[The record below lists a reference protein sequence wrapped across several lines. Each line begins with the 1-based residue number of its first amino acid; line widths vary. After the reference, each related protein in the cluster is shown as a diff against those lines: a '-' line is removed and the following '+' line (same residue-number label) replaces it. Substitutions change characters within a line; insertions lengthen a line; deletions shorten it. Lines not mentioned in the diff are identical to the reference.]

1 MTRIVKE
8 YIKEKIKEG
17 AQARL
22 DELNAR
28 VDEAEKRKITHDDIE
43 ELVKDL
49 PEFKALKKAVVKS
62 MKDKFGAEVT
72 KVGVP
77 RTYYW
82 IEWNIP
88 RIRKARDEREKF
100 LLSLDRVI
108 RDALVELELSKS
120 KADVD
125 EVIAKAVAAISK
137 AK

>member
-8 YIKEKIKEG
+8 YIEDKIKEG
-17 AQARL
+17 AKARL
-22 DELNAR
+22 DELNAK
-28 VDEAEKRKITHDDIE
+28 VDEAERHKISHDDIE
-43 ELVKDL
+43 KLVKDL
-49 PEFKALKKAVVKS
+49 PEFKALQKAVVKS

-72 KVGVP
+72 NVSVP
-77 RTYYW
+77 YAYYW

-88 RIRKARDEREKF
+88 MIRKMHDKRDEFICKINRY
-100 LLSLDRVI
+100 V

-125 EVIAKAVAAISK
+125 GIITEAIAALT